1 MFRWCSRRD
10 ATSQTNRP
18 GDPGRRGAGYLHS
31 GSARSWSRRLT
42 MGFSEFLGN
51 ERIVAA
57 LRGALRSERVP
68 HALLFTGPRGLG
80 KFTLARMFAQAATCE
95 RLSDDFCGECAT
107 CLRVSQLADPQ
118 KLLEQGLFERGESAD
133 AATVERVPLILQ
145 SHPDVWALVPDPVRL
160 KNPVA
165 RPMLRIGQ
173 LRAVQRAAYFQP
185 MGRRRVFILDGA
197 ETMRWDVA
205 SVFLKILEEPPGSAT
220 LILTAPSP
228 YALLPTI
235 VSRCLQFHFA
245 PLPQAAVEK
254 ILKDK
259 SDLKPA
265 DRKLAAELAEGSP
278 GLAIEMNIEQASQ
291 QRRNALRILERA
303 ARGEGFAQLF
313 AETAALAKDRESS
326 FEEQIAVF
334 YGLLSDLLELTSGVK
349 QSTLRNALLVKE
361 LTALANSVNVT
372 WVMRAIAGFDELH
385 AGARRN
391 LNRQLGLDALA
402 ASLVT
407 TPERGIVSGV

>member
-1 MFRWCSRRD
+1 
-10 ATSQTNRP
+10 
-18 GDPGRRGAGYLHS
+18 
-31 GSARSWSRRLT
+31 
-42 MGFSEFLGN
+42 MGFQDFLGN

-57 LRGALRSERVP
+57 LRGALRAGRVP
-68 HALLFTGPRGLG
+68 HALLFTGPRGVG
-80 KFTLARMFAQAATCE
+80 KFTLARMFAQAGNCE
-95 RLSDDFCGECAT
+95 RLTDDFCGECAT
-107 CLRVSQLADPQ
+107 CRRIALLANPQ
-118 KLLEQGLFERGESAD
+118 GLIEQGLVERGESAD

-205 SVFLKILEEPPGSAT
+205 NVFLKILEEPPGTAT

-228 YALLPTI
+228 YSLLPTI

-245 PLPQAAVEK
+245 PLAQSAVEQ
-254 ILKDK
+254 ILKEK
-259 SDLKPA
+259 TNRKPA
-265 DRKLAAELAEGSP
+265 EIRLAAQLAEGSP
-278 GLAIEMNIEQASQ
+278 GLALEMDVVTASA
-291 QRRNALRILERA
+291 QRKNALRILERA
-303 ARGEGFAQLF
+303 ARGQGFAQLF
-313 AETAALAKDRESS
+313 AETSALAKDRDSS

-334 YGLLSDLLELTSGVK
+334 YGLLTDLLELTSKMDEPV
-349 QSTLRNALLVKE
+349 LRNIPLAKE
-361 LTALANSVNVT
+361 LEALSKSIDPA
-372 WVMRAIAGFDELH
+372 WVARAVAGFDELH

-391 LNRQLGLDALA
+391 LNRQLGLDAVAAALA
-402 ASLVT
+402 SDAPASGAT
-407 TPERGIVSGV
+407 RT

>member
-1 MFRWCSRRD
+1 
-10 ATSQTNRP
+10 
-18 GDPGRRGAGYLHS
+18 
-31 GSARSWSRRLT
+31 

-57 LRGALRSERVP
+57 LRGALRSQRVP
-68 HALLFTGPRGLG
+68 HALLFTGPRGVG
-80 KFTLARMFAQAATCE
+80 KFTLARMLAQAANCE
-95 RLSDDFCGECAT
+95 RPTDDFCGECNT
-107 CLRVSQLADPQ
+107 CKRIALLADPQ
-118 KLLEQGLFERGESAD
+118 KLIEQGLVERGESAD

-160 KNPVA
+160 KSPVA

-205 SVFLKILEEPPGSAT
+205 NVFLKILEEPPGNAT
-220 LILTAPSP
+220 LILTAPSA

-245 PLPQAAVEK
+245 PLPQAEVEE
-254 ILKDK
+254 ILRQKTNR
-259 SDLKPA
+259 KPA
-265 DRKLAAELAEGSP
+265 DRKAAAQLAEGSP
-278 GLAIEMNIEQASQ
+278 GLAIEMNVEQAAN
-291 QRRNALRILERA
+291 QRRDALRILDRA

-313 AETAALAKDRESS
+313 AGTAALAKDRDSS
-326 FEEQIAVF
+326 FEEQILVF
-334 YGLLSDLLELTSGVK
+334 YGLLSDLLELTSGMK
-349 QSTLRNALLVKE
+349 QPVLRNS
-361 LTALANSVNVT
+361 ALAMELEALSKIVT
-372 WVMRAIAGFDELH
+372 PAWVMRAVAGFDELH
-385 AGARRN
+385 AGLRRN

-402 ASLVT
+402 ASL
-407 TPERGIVSGV
+407 TPASPGASVSRL

>member
-1 MFRWCSRRD
+1 M
-10 ATSQTNRP
+10 P
-18 GDPGRRGAGYLHS
+18 
-31 GSARSWSRRLT
+31 
-42 MGFSEFLGN
+42 FSDFLGN

-57 LRGALRSERVP
+57 LRGALRTSRVP
-68 HALLFTGPRGLG
+68 HALLFTGARGVG
-80 KFTLARMFAQAATCE
+80 KFTLARMFAQAANCE
-95 RLSDDFCGECAT
+95 RLTDDFCGECAT
-107 CLRVSQLADPQ
+107 CRRISQLADPQ
-118 KLLEQGLFERGESAD
+118 ELLEQGLVERGESAD

-160 KNPVA
+160 KSPVA
-165 RPMLRIGQ
+165 RPMLRVGQ

-205 SVFLKILEEPPGSAT
+205 NVFLKILEEPPGSAT

-259 SDLKPA
+259 TDRKPGEI
-265 DRKLAAELAEGSP
+265 KLAAQLAEGSP
-278 GLAIEMNIEQASQ
+278 GLAMEMNVDAASKS
-291 QRRNALRILERA
+291 RMNALRILERA
-303 ARGEGFAQLF
+303 ARGQGFAQLF
-313 AETAALAKDRESS
+313 ADTAALAKDRESS
-326 FEEQIAVF
+326 FEEQLGTF
-334 YGLLSDLLELTSGVK
+334 YGLLTDLLELTSKMKEPV
-349 QSTLRNALLVKE
+349 LRNLPLAKE
-361 LTALANSVNVT
+361 LESLAKSVDSG
-372 WVMRAIAGFDELH
+372 WVLRAIAGFDELY

-402 ASLVT
+402 ASLAPDT
-407 TPERGIVSGV
+407 LHSLASRD